1 MHNLTESYSVWFF
14 KWLYH
19 VFSWYVLIQWSY
31 FKSLHKYMTT
41 HDDLCRF
48 NWRQVYSDGSSWLV
62 FMWWHEIWPF
72 VGFQV
77 SLKDFQCSTWSPVI
91 PSVDWKS
98 LKLKQVTFQCKTPQ
112 NTNDRNLPWT
122 WRPWVTNLIYG
133 WWHYSTLILISH
145 PWKELFLK
153 RIIFTAELFQTFI
166 KISPWLIHFHW
177 KLPHQICN
185 TDGKNQKSNVKK
197 KIVLTTE
204 NAKTWQLVRILY
216 T

>member
-1 MHNLTESYSVWFF
+1 
-14 KWLYH
+14 
-19 VFSWYVLIQWSY
+19 
-31 FKSLHKYMTT
+31 MTT
-41 HDDLCRF
+41 FADSIGGKYILMGHH
-48 NWRQVYSDGSSWLV
+48 V

-112 NTNDRNLPWT
+112 NTDDRNLPWT
-122 WRPWVTNLIYG
+122 WRPWVTNFVYG

-185 TDGKNQKSNVKK
+185 TGGKKSKEQCEKK
-197 KIVLTTE
+197 NCVDYWKCQNLTTSE
-204 NAKTWQLVRILY
+204 NSLHIKLTNN
-216 T
+216 

>member
-1 MHNLTESYSVWFF
+1 
-14 KWLYH
+14 
-19 VFSWYVLIQWSY
+19 
-31 FKSLHKYMTT
+31 MTT

-48 NWRQVYSDGSSWLV
+48 NWRQVYSEGSSCIYAVTWNMTICWVLS
-62 FMWWHEIWPF
+62 FSK
-72 VGFQV
+72 GF
-77 SLKDFQCSTWSPVI
+77 SICSTWSPVI

-98 LKLKQVTFQCKTPQ
+98 LKLKQVTFQCKTPH
-112 NTNDRNLPWT
+112 NTDDRNLPWT

-153 RIIFTAELFQTFI
+153 HIIFTAELFQTFI

-177 KLPHQICN
+177 KLPHQTCN
-185 TDGKNQKSNVKK
+185 TGGKNQKSNVEK

-204 NAKTWQLVRILY
+204 NAKS
-216 T
+216 